1 MFMMMLDRV
10 WAKIK
15 AFRASFMMSFLS
27 SLPIK
32 TKIFLA
38 LTIIGLILL
47 GTMEFLAVI
56 LTGALVVFFQQNV
69 LLNDSTGRFSE
80 YIKLLRIDQ
89 YPTSQQI
96 VILSAIVAMLF
107 IFKTIISILLIKN
120 VFSYM
125 SQKSS
130 ELTTELIS
138 KFINQNLIGVQKI
151 PHIEFLH
158 LSTAGVRAIY
168 VGVISNAIN
177 IISDL
182 ATLIIIVVGLITIFP
197 EVSIATVSLFLIV
210 IFVLRSLLGRRAEI
224 LGKQSR
230 MMSVDLDSK
239 IVELLRAFR
248 ELFVFNRRSFYV
260 EQIAKL
266 GLSNSKV
273 QAEVEFQPFIGK
285 YVIELTTILSTLILA
300 LVLTIIATPI
310 ETMPILTMFIVAS
323 SRIAPTLLRVNQSL
337 ISIRYHRG
345 IADSTFNMLDQFKN
359 LSPLRRISHNNHS
372 QKIAFDGE
380 IKISKLNFSYL
391 NNTPILSGIDLTIH
405 KGSSVAILGPSGAG
419 KTTLINLILGLL
431 DPTSGEILISGEKP
445 IQAINNWPGAISYVP
460 QDPFIIN
467 SSVRQ
472 NICLGLDPAS
482 IKDSDIWQ
490 ALEFAELKEYVASL
504 PDELDAQLGE
514 NGYKFSG
521 GQKQRLAIARG
532 LLLQPKLMVLDE
544 ATSALDS
551 KTENILIKSFQRL
564 SGKVTIIVIA
574 HRLTTAQNTDKVIYL
589 ENGKIAGIGSF
600 QEIKGKISNFES

>member
-1 MFMMMLDRV
+1 MMMLDRV
-10 WAKIK
+10 RAKINS
-15 AFRASFMMSFLS
+15 FDPSFMVSFLL

-32 TKIFLA
+32 TKIFLT

-47 GTMEFLAVI
+47 GCLEFLAVI
-56 LTGALVVFFQQNV
+56 LTGALVVFFQQSV
-69 LLNDSTGRFSE
+69 LLNNSAGRFSE

-96 VILSAIVAMLF
+96 VILSTIVAVLF
-107 IFKTIISILLIKN
+107 IFKTIISILVIRN

-138 KFINQNLIGVQKI
+138 KFINQNLIAVQKI
-151 PHIEFLH
+151 PYIEFLH

-168 VGVISNAIN
+168 VGVISNTVN

-182 ATLIIIVVGLITIFP
+182 ATLIIIVVGLFAIFP

-210 IFVLRSLLGRRAEI
+210 IVVLRSLLGRRAEI
-224 LGKQSR
+224 LGKRSR

-273 QAEVEFQPFIGK
+273 QAEVEFQPYIGK
-285 YVIELTTILSTLILA
+285 YVIEITTILSTLILA
-300 LVLTIIATPI
+300 LILTVIATPS

-323 SRIAPTLLRVNQSL
+323 SRIAPTLLRVNQSI

-345 IADSTFNMLDQFKN
+345 IANSTFNMLDQFKN
-359 LSPLRRISHNNHS
+359 LSPLRRILHDNHS

-380 IKISKLNFSYL
+380 ITISKLNFSYFD
-391 NNTPILSGIDLTIH
+391 NTPILSGIDLTIN
-405 KGSSVAILGPSGAG
+405 KGTSVAILGPSGAG

-445 IQAINNWPGAISYVP
+445 IQVINKWPGAISYVP

-472 NICLGLDPAS
+472 NVCLGLDPVS

-532 LLLQPKLMVLDE
+532 LLLQPKLIVLDE
-544 ATSALDS
+544 ATNALDS

-589 ENGKIAGIGSF
+589 ENGKIAGLGSF
-600 QEIKGKISNFES
+600 QEVKGKIFNFES

>member
-1 MFMMMLDRV
+1 
-10 WAKIK
+10 
-15 AFRASFMMSFLS
+15 
-27 SLPIK
+27 
-32 TKIFLA
+32 
-38 LTIIGLILL
+38 
-47 GTMEFLAVI
+47 
-56 LTGALVVFFQQNV
+56 
-69 LLNDSTGRFSE
+69 
-80 YIKLLRIDQ
+80 
-89 YPTSQQI
+89 
-96 VILSAIVAMLF
+96 
-107 IFKTIISILLIKN
+107 
-120 VFSYM
+120 
-125 SQKSS
+125 
-130 ELTTELIS
+130 
-138 KFINQNLIGVQKI
+138 
-151 PHIEFLH
+151 
-158 LSTAGVRAIY
+158 
-168 VGVISNAIN
+168 
-177 IISDL
+177 
-182 ATLIIIVVGLITIFP
+182 
-197 EVSIATVSLFLIV
+197 
-210 IFVLRSLLGRRAEI
+210 
-224 LGKQSR
+224 
-230 MMSVDLDSK
+230 
-239 IVELLRAFR
+239 
-248 ELFVFNRRSFYV
+248 
-260 EQIAKL
+260 
-266 GLSNSKV
+266 
-273 QAEVEFQPFIGK
+273 
-285 YVIELTTILSTLILA
+285 
-300 LVLTIIATPI
+300 
-310 ETMPILTMFIVAS
+310 
-323 SRIAPTLLRVNQSL
+323 
-337 ISIRYHRG
+337 
-345 IADSTFNMLDQFKN
+345 
-359 LSPLRRISHNNHS
+359 
-372 QKIAFDGE
+372 
-380 IKISKLNFSYL
+380 
-391 NNTPILSGIDLTIH
+391 
-405 KGSSVAILGPSGAG
+405 VAILGPSGAG